1 MGIFDR
7 LRSSDASTK
16 AASKTKSKKTTKPT
30 ADKDEVVVNPTNK
43 QIPASAF
50 SLLRKPHV
58 SEKAAMLSQEE
69 NVYVFQVAYDAE
81 KIAIKKAIEQL
92 YSVKV
97 VAVRTIRMQ
106 GKTVQRGRRMGTRNR
121 WKKALVKLAEGQ
133 TLDLY
138 TPAS

>member
-7 LRSSDASTK
+7 LRSSDVSAKSAT
-16 AASKTKSKKTTKPT
+16 KTKDKKTTKST
-30 ADKDEVVVNPTNK
+30 ADKDEVVVNPMSK
-43 QIPASAF
+43 QIPAAAF

-121 WKKALVKLAEGQ
+121 WKKALVKLAKGQ

>member
-7 LRSSDASTK
+7 LRSSDVSAK
-16 AASKTKSKKTTKPT
+16 AASKTKDKKTTKPT
-30 ADKDEVVVNPTNK
+30 ADKDEAVVNPTNK
-43 QIPASAF
+43 QISAATF
-50 SLLRKPHV
+50 ALLRKPHV

-106 GKTVQRGRRMGTRNR
+106 GKTVQRGRRMGARNR
-121 WKKALVKLAEGQ
+121 WKKALVKLAKGQ